1 MNNKENYLK
10 MNSGKQENYEFPK
23 TIHLL
28 SDDTEVKFV
37 RLDAKA
43 KEPTAFYEFTR
54 SLTNLG
60 LTFPMSQNTI
70 ENLLKNKLAK
80 CT

>member
-1 MNNKENYLK
+1 MKD
-10 MNSGKQENYEFPK
+10 SGKQENYEFPK

-37 RLDAKA
+37 REDIKA

-60 LTFPMSQNTI
+60 LNFPMSQTTI
-70 ENLLKNKLAK
+70 ENLKKNKLAK

>member
-1 MNNKENYLK
+1 MKD
-10 MNSGKQENYEFPK
+10 SGKQDRYNFPQ

-37 RLDAKA
+37 REDIKA
-43 KEPTAFYEFTR
+43 KEPTAFYEFTK
-54 SLTNLG
+54 SVTNLG
-60 LTFPMSQNTI
+60 AIFPMSETTI
-70 ENLLKNKLAK
+70 ENLKKNKLAK

>member
-1 MNNKENYLK
+1 MKD
-10 MNSGKQENYEFPK
+10 SGKQENYEFPK

-37 RLDAKA
+37 REDIKA

-54 SLTNLG
+54 SFSNLG
-60 LTFPMSQNTI
+60 LTFPMSQTTI
-70 ENLLKNKLAK
+70 ENLKKNKLAI
-80 CT
+80 CQ

>member
-1 MNNKENYLK
+1 MKYN
-10 MNSGKQENYEFPK
+10 FPK

-37 RLDAKA
+37 REDVKA
-43 KEPTAFYEFTR
+43 KEPTAFYEFTK
-54 SLTNLG
+54 SVTNLG
-60 LTFPMSQNTI
+60 AIFPMSEDTI
-70 ENLLKNKLAK
+70 EKLKKNKLAI

>member
-1 MNNKENYLK
+1 MKD
-10 MNSGKQENYEFPK
+10 SGKQENYEFPK

-37 RLDAKA
+37 REDIKA

-54 SLTNLG
+54 SFSNLG
-60 LTFPMSQNTI
+60 LTFPMSQTTI
-70 ENLLKNKLAK
+70 ENLLKNKLAE
-80 CT
+80 CI

>member
-1 MNNKENYLK
+1 MMK
-10 MNSGKQENYEFPK
+10 YEFPK

-37 RLDAKA
+37 REDIKA

-54 SLTNLG
+54 SLINLG
-60 LTFPMSQNTI
+60 KIFPMSQNTI
-70 ENLLKNKLAK
+70 ENLIKNKLAK
-80 CT
+80 CVFFNNFTPKND

>member
-1 MNNKENYLK
+1 MMKYN
-10 MNSGKQENYEFPK
+10 FPK

-37 RLDAKA
+37 REDVKA
-43 KEPTAFYEFTR
+43 KEPTAFYEFTK
-54 SLTNLG
+54 SVTNLG
-60 LTFPMSQNTI
+60 AIFPMSEDTI
-70 ENLLKNKLAK
+70 EKLKKNKLAI

>member
-1 MNNKENYLK
+1 MMKYN
-10 MNSGKQENYEFPK
+10 FPQ

-37 RLDAKA
+37 REDIKA
-43 KEPTAFYEFTR
+43 KEPTAFYEFTK
-54 SLTNLG
+54 SVTNLG
-60 LTFPMSQNTI
+60 AIFPMSETTI
-70 ENLLKNKLAK
+70 ENLKKNKLAK